1 LHIRT
6 LPGCRSI
13 NGGDTSVVWTPSATM
28 CHDTMR
34 SDQPRKATW
43 CWPSVTLDI
52 SFLMA
57 LIHRLMLSESLTTS
71 LCSQRK
77 LITFEVMSTS
87 SPRFLPRLSPCVSV
101 DPVAAGSNSSD
112 ASDTRTITIVFGIIG
127 AALTLFTIAIATLQY
142 RLQRQRR
149 VEFRADDDDTEMRP
163 ERPTHKQG
171 ALSASPS

>member
-1 LHIRT
+1 
-6 LPGCRSI
+6 
-13 NGGDTSVVWTPSATM
+13 M
-28 CHDTMR
+28 CNNTMR
-34 SDQPRKATW
+34 SDQPRKGSW
-43 CWPSVTLDI
+43 CLQAVTLPI
-52 SFLMA
+52 SFLA
-57 LIHRLMLSESLTTS
+57 ARIYRLMLSESLTTS

-87 SPRFLPRLSPCVSV
+87 SPQFLPWLNPCVSV

-127 AALTLFTIAIATLQY
+127 VALTLFTIAIATLQY

-149 VEFRADDDDTEMRP
+149 VDVRVDDDDTEMRP
-163 ERPTHKQG
+163 ECSTHKQG